1 MANGNAPEALSGIPQ
16 PVYQYSRQLHKALEN
31 ITPKSN
37 HAPSKR
43 GPIITSCESFFYCL
57 IAHQLFD

>member
-31 ITPKSN
+31 ITPKVIM
-37 HAPSKR
+37 PLPK
-43 GPIITSCESFFYCL
+43 GV
-57 IAHQLFD
+57 Q